1 MFEISQN
8 SDAACQFTVR
18 GFKKNVLTVTGSGC
32 VALGHPARPP
42 KWLPETGNQGGRRFR
57 TPFDAKIA
65 PTMAERASDADTL
78 EEEDSRGLARDVRAD
93 SGQRYRNSV
102 APMP

>member
-1 MFEISQN
+1 
-8 SDAACQFTVR
+8 
-18 GFKKNVLTVTGSGC
+18 
-32 VALGHPARPP
+32 
-42 KWLPETGNQGGRRFR
+42 
-57 TPFDAKIA
+57 
-65 PTMAERASDADTL
+65 MAERASEADTL